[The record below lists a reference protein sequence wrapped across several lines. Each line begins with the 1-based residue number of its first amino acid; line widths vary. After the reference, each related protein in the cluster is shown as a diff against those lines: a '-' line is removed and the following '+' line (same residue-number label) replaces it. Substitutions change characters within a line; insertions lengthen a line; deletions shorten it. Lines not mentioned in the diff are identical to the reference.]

1 MNEDDFNES
10 DVIEATDENWEELI
24 ENQEKPM
31 VVMFYLP
38 TCAHCKDIEP
48 YFRQYAT
55 EFRDSCTFI
64 RMNGLLSART
74 ARRYGIRATPTF
86 KFFCRGK
93 PIKEEVGMV
102 YPSILRKSI
111 EDLVRHGNE
120 CVLHTT
126 PMPDEVSPYE

>member
-1 MNEDDFNES
+1 MNGYA
-10 DVIEATDENWEELI
+10 VIEATDENWEELI

-38 TCAHCKDIEP
+38 NCVHCKEIEP
-48 YFRQYAT
+48 YFMEFSN
-55 EFRDSCTFI
+55 EFRDSCTFV

-74 ARRYGIRATPTF
+74 ARRYGVKGTPTF
-86 KFFCRGK
+86 KFFCRGRS
-93 PIKEEVGMV
+93 IKEEVGMI

-111 EDLVRHGNE
+111 EELVRHGDE